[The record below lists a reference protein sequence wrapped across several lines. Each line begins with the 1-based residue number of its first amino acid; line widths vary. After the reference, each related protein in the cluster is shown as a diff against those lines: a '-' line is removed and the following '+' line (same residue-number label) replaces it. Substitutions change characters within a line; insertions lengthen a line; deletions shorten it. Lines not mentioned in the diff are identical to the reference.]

1 MWFPGFKVCVQI
13 QNSTC
18 TNFCVVPHT
27 RLYRYAPGVPVVE
40 DASELVS
47 RLSAAEASALV
58 TRFNAVGP
66 LYKLHP
72 VRPIALESAR

>member
-1 MWFPGFKVCVQI
+1 
-13 QNSTC
+13 
-18 TNFCVVPHT
+18 
-27 RLYRYAPGVPVVE
+27 LYRYAPGVPVVE